1 MAFGVSVLVFALVHL
16 SGDPVLLMVSSDA
29 PPDVVDTTR
38 RALGFDRPL
47 YQQLAQYLVR
57 AAQGDLGVS
66 LRSQRPVAT
75 LIAERLPATVEL
87 TLAALLLAVV
97 TAVPL
102 GIVSAV
108 KRGSPVDRLAMVGAV
123 AGQAMPIFWLALL
136 LIALFGVRLRWLPV
150 FGRGSLAHLVLP
162 ALSLSTII
170 LGRLARLVRSSMLEV
185 LGQDYVRTARAKGL
199 AEPRVLALHALR
211 NAAIPIVTLL
221 GLQFAQLLGG
231 AVVTETIFAWPGIGR
246 LVVEAIFN
254 RDFPVVQ
261 GVVLVVSLIFVAV
274 SVVVDLAYAAPAC
287 GRGQPGAPALG
298 GRVRQRGLAFW
309 LSASAVGVIVVAA
322 ALAEALSPYGPNEQ
336 DITQRLQAPGLTH
349 LLGTDEVG
357 RDILSRLIFGARIS
371 LLVGVIAVGVSCPVG
386 VLVGLVAGYAGRR
399 TDDVLMRI
407 TDIQLAVPTIL
418 LAIAVVAV
426 LGPGLWNVILTL
438 SVTGWTLYARLTRGE
453 ALTIKSRDFVQAARA
468 TGAGD
473 VRIMVRHVLPNVVSP
488 VIVVAVF
495 AVANMII
502 LEATLSF
509 LGLGV
514 EPRVVTWGRMLNGG
528 RLYLSTAWWLTA
540 FPGLAIFVTVLA
552 VNLLGDHLR
561 DWLDPRLRNTLGG
574 DQL

>member
-1 MAFGVSVLVFALVHL
+1 VAFGVSVLVFALVHL

-47 YQQLAQYLVR
+47 YQQLAQYLIR

-87 TLAALLLAVV
+87 TLAALLIAAV

-199 AEPRVLALHALR
+199 AESRVLALHALR

-274 SVVVDLAYAAPAC
+274 SVVVDLAYAA
-287 GRGQPGAPALG
+287 
-298 GRVRQRGLAFW
+298 
-309 LSASAVGVIVVAA
+309 
-322 ALAEALSPYGPNEQ
+322 
-336 DITQRLQAPGLTH
+336 
-349 LLGTDEVG
+349 
-357 RDILSRLIFGARIS
+357 
-371 LLVGVIAVGVSCPVG
+371 
-386 VLVGLVAGYAGRR
+386 
-399 TDDVLMRI
+399 
-407 TDIQLAVPTIL
+407 
-418 LAIAVVAV
+418 
-426 LGPGLWNVILTL
+426 
-438 SVTGWTLYARLTRGE
+438 
-453 ALTIKSRDFVQAARA
+453 
-468 TGAGD
+468 
-473 VRIMVRHVLPNVVSP
+473 
-488 VIVVAVF
+488 
-495 AVANMII
+495 
-502 LEATLSF
+502 
-509 LGLGV
+509 
-514 EPRVVTWGRMLNGG
+514 
-528 RLYLSTAWWLTA
+528 
-540 FPGLAIFVTVLA
+540 
-552 VNLLGDHLR
+552 
-561 DWLDPRLRNTLGG
+561 LDPRLRSEAA
-574 DQL
+574 